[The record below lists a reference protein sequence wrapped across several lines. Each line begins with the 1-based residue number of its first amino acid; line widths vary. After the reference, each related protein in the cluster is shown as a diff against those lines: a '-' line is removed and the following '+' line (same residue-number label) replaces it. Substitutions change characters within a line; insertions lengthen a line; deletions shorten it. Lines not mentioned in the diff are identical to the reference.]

1 MIFLSDL
8 LPYNNIKLT
17 MSMNLFEKFM
27 TLVFVGGSAGFIGY
41 SSFKG
46 SSKSNKRDAF
56 KVRQELLAR

>member
-1 MIFLSDL
+1 
-8 LPYNNIKLT
+8 